1 MMIGIALVDD
11 NRVNR
16 VSRSQELEYSGN
28 VKILFTAENGDDFL
42 EKMKASHPDHI
53 PEIVLMD
60 LDMPGK
66 NGIDAVRI
74 GKAIYPTTEFI
85 MLTIFDDDDKIF
97 EAIKAGASGYIL
109 KDETT
114 ESILH
119 HIEQVKEFKT
129 VPMSPSVARK
139 ALKLMLNN
147 SVGQIPTAISHQLT
161 PREIEVLKCMV
172 NGLDYREIA
181 EKLIVSPNT
190 VRNQIS
196 SIYKKLH
203 VTCKVDAVKVALKND
218 MI

>member
-1 MMIGIALVDD
+1 MIRIALVDD

-16 VSRSQELEYSGN
+16 VSRSLELEYSG
-28 VKILFTAENGDDFL
+28 KIEILFTAQNGDDFL
-42 EKMKASHPDHI
+42 EKMKARAIDQI
-53 PEIVLMD
+53 PEMVLMD

-74 GKAIYPTTEFI
+74 GKAIYPATEFI
-85 MLTIFDDDDKIF
+85 MLTVFDDDDKIF

-119 HIEQVKEFKT
+119 HIEQVKEFKA
-129 VPMSPSVARK
+129 VPMSPSIARK
-139 ALKLMLNN
+139 ALKLMMN
-147 SVGQIPTAISHQLT
+147 SSGGAVANTINHELT
-161 PREIEVLKCMV
+161 PREIEVLKGLV

-181 EKLIVSPNT
+181 ERLMVSPNT

-203 VTCKVDAVKVALKND
+203 VTCKVDAVKVAIKNNLT
-218 MI
+218 

>member
-1 MMIGIALVDD
+1 MIRIALVDD

-16 VSRSQELEYSGN
+16 VSRSQELVYSGN

-42 EKMKASHPDHI
+42 EKMKASNADHI

-74 GKAIYPTTEFI
+74 GKAIYPATEFI
-85 MLTIFDDDDKIF
+85 MLTVFDDDDKIF

-119 HIEQVKEFKT
+119 HIEQVKEFNA

-139 ALKLMLNN
+139 ALKLMMNN
-147 SVGQIPTAISHQLT
+147 SGVQTTTSISHQLT

-218 MI
+218 LI